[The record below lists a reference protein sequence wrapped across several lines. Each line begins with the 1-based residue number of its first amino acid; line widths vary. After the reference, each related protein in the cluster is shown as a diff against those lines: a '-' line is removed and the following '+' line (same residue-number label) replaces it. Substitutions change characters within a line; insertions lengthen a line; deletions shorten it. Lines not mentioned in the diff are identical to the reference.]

1 MITLIGQMAM
11 CLLVAAGIGVAVG
24 WLLRHREALS
34 HEQRLAEL
42 ETELHTKGQAL
53 DTAIYELKLQTS
65 AVMAL
70 ESKIASLE
78 SLGRSAQ
85 ADLASRQDRI
95 EALQQQLKD
104 SQARSV
110 SSQSELDAQ
119 LERLADQ
126 ETTLAAYANEVR
138 QANAACTNAQEELAH
153 KEQELLDLQRRLA
166 DTESDR
172 KELDRVRAKLEAL
185 EPAQG
190 RLHWLEVQ
198 LSEKEAQH
206 RNVVHRLE
214 EDLAARDRRLA
225 EQGHLERLLAER
237 DQQLTAL
244 ERRLAELHAVQA
256 ELAGQAKI
264 MGDQEEEIS
273 RLRKRLGEVRAAL
286 RVRDDGGPVLA
297 RPNGPANQLS
307 LQIPAPKMP
316 AAARKDDLK
325 KIQGISPAIERAL
338 NKMGTFTY
346 VQIARWKPNDIA
358 RVAKKLDALPGR
370 IKPDHW
376 VAGAKRQHRE
386 KYGEKL

>member
-1 MITLIGQMAM
+1 MITLIGQMAL
-11 CLLVAAGIGVAVG
+11 CLLVAAGIGVGVG

-42 ETELHTKGQAL
+42 ETDLHTKGQAL
-53 DTAIYELKLQTS
+53 DTAIYELKLKTS
-65 AVMAL
+65 AVMTL

-85 ADLASRQDRI
+85 AELASRQDRI

-104 SQARSV
+104 SEARSV
-110 SSQSELDAQ
+110 SSRSELDAQ

-138 QANAACTNAQEELAH
+138 QANAARTKAQQDLAH
-153 KEQELLDLQRRLA
+153 KEQELLELQRRVA
-166 DTESDR
+166 DTDGDR

-190 RLHWLEVQ
+190 RVHWLEVQ

-206 RNVVHRLE
+206 RNAVHRLE

-237 DQQLTAL
+237 DQQLSAL

-307 LQIPAPKMP
+307 LQIPPPKMP
-316 AAARKDDLK
+316 AAPRKDDLK

-376 VAGAKRQHRE
+376 VAGAKRQHKE